1 MIKVENL
8 TKDYGEFR
16 AIDNISFSVE
26 KGEILGFLG
35 PNGAGKTTVMRI
47 LTCFF
52 PPTSGTVT
60 VAGFN
65 CFEDSLNVRKR
76 IGYLPERVPL
86 YEDMR
91 VDDYL
96 RFVAAIKGTPAKE
109 VNRKVARVMDDCGL
123 GDVSHKLI
131 SSISRGYRQR
141 VGIAQALVNDPEVL
155 ILDEPTVG
163 LDPKQIKEIRKL
175 IKDLAGRHTVILSTH
190 ILPEVSILCGRVI
203 IINKGRVVAEDRPE
217 NLKAG
222 GSKRMFLR
230 IHGKAQAVERE
241 LADLGGIKAVERE
254 ATEGDANGFV
264 VVFDDEKRGRQGIQA
279 MIEKNSWELVEMRP
293 LEVSLEDIFIELVT
307 KEEA

>member
-1 MIKVENL
+1 MIEVENL
-8 TKDYGEFR
+8 TKEYGEFR
-16 AIDNISFSVE
+16 AVDNISFSVE

-52 PPTSGTVT
+52 PPTKGRAI

-86 YEDMR
+86 YEDMK
-91 VDDYL
+91 VSDYL

-109 VNRKVARVMDDCGL
+109 VKRQVEKVMDDCSL
-123 GDVSHKLI
+123 SDVSNKLI
-131 SSISRGYRQR
+131 KAVSRGYRQR

-203 IINKGRVVAEDRPE
+203 IINKGKVVAVDRPE
-217 NLKAG
+217 NLAAE
-222 GSKRMFLR
+222 GSRRMFLR
-230 IHGKAQAVERE
+230 INGNAPAIEQA
-241 LADLGGIKAVERE
+241 L
-254 ATEGDANGFV
+254 
-264 VVFDDEKRGRQGIQA
+264 
-279 MIEKNSWELVEMRP
+279 S
-293 LEVSLEDIFIELVT
+293 
-307 KEEA
+307 